1 MVEPLFKSEG
11 SVYRRR
17 VPLATAQPTHVGSD
31 NDDNDDENWV
41 DRSIPS
47 TPVYDHFEDP
57 LDAGPSSSFS
67 RARARSSTPLATSS
81 SIKREHSP
89 IFETTVKD
97 EVPEVK
103 GDRDRDRD
111 DTPPLRE
118 IDSDDMEE
126 LDAPPEDE
134 RQCRI
139 CFAGKEEEGIMGR
152 LISPCLCTGSV
163 RVSPQSGHLQFYRHI
178 N

>member
-11 SVYRRR
+11 SVYRRQSA
-17 VPLATAQPTHVGSD
+17 LARTSHSQDRGR
-31 NDDNDDENWV
+31 DDYDYDDDDDDEDWV

-47 TPVYDHFEDP
+47 TPIHESFEDP
-57 LDAGPSSSFS
+57 LEAGPSSP
-67 RARARSSTPLATSS
+67 RARSHTPTLNTAR
-81 SIKREHSP
+81 IKREPSLERMP
-89 IFETTVKD
+89 EVTVKD
-97 EVPEVK
+97 EPE
-103 GDRDRDRD
+103 DDRD

-118 IDSDDMEE
+118 LDSDDMEE

-139 CFAGKEEEGIMGR
+139 CFAGKEEEGTMGR

-163 RVSPQSGHLQFYRHI
+163 RVSHELPLALHLSCRI
-178 N
+178 

>member
-11 SVYRRR
+11 SVYRRQS
-17 VPLATAQPTHVGSD
+17 PLAATSLSHESD
-31 NDDNDDENWV
+31 YEDEDEDWV

-47 TPVYDHFEDP
+47 TPVHDTFEDP
-57 LDAGPSSSFS
+57 LDAGPSSS
-67 RARARSSTPLATSS
+67 RRSSTPTVNQSR
-81 SIKREHSP
+81 IKREPGAESGP
-89 IFETTVKD
+89 EARVKD
-97 EVPEVK
+97 EVKDE
-103 GDRDRDRD
+103 GDRD

-139 CFAGKEEEGIMGR
+139 CFAGKEEEGTMGR

-163 RVSPQSGHLQFYRHI
+163 RVSPEAYKAMLWKSIADRAVCTW
-178 N
+178 

>member
-17 VPLATAQPTHVGSD
+17 VPLATTQPTHVG
-31 NDDNDDENWV
+31 NDDDDDEDWV
-41 DRSIPS
+41 DRSIPF
-47 TPVYDHFEDP
+47 TPVHEHFEDP
-57 LDAGPSSSFS
+57 LEAGPSSSYS
-67 RARARSSTPLATSS
+67 RARSSTPLATASS
-81 SIKREHSP
+81 VKREQSP
-89 IFETTVKD
+89 TFESTIKD
-97 EVPEVK
+97 EVLE
-103 GDRDRDRD
+103 DRGDRD

-118 IDSDDMEE
+118 IDSDDLEE

-139 CFAGKEEEGIMGR
+139 CFAGKEEEGTMGR

-163 RVSPQSGHLQFYRHI
+163 RVSLRSFASRFQVPCVRKMHG
-178 N
+178 